1 MFTYCIERVC
11 STLGIHQEKCCGSM
25 QDMFLVMHDI
35 NEAILD
41 LFSEEIMWKHLYQKT
56 DLRFLV

>member
-11 STLGIHQEKCCGSM
+11 STLGIHKEKCCGSM

-41 LFSEEIMWKHLYQKT
+41 LFSEEIM
-56 DLRFLV
+56 